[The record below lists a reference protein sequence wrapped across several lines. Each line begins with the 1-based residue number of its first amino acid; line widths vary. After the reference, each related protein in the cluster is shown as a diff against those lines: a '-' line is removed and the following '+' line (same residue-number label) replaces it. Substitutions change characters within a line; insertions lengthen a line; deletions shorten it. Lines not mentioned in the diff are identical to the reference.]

1 MGEQDA
7 SLAFQRLH
15 ALVRG
20 GYKARLGTQTVDS
33 AIDLDPRG
41 KAPPLRLFP
50 DGSIRVLDKKMP
62 VHAEGPDRFT
72 IEAEDETSY
81 RRLAAMIE
89 DLRLRRRG
97 RWRRRLFPF

>member
-1 MGEQDA
+1 MSERDA
-7 SLAFQRLH
+7 TLAFQRLH

-20 GYKARLGTQTVDS
+20 GYKARLGGQTIDS
-33 AIDLDPRG
+33 SIDLESK

-50 DGSIRVLDKKMP
+50 DGSIRILDNRMP

-72 IEAEDETSY
+72 IAAADEESY
-81 RRLAAMIE
+81 RRLAVMIE
-89 DLRLRRRG
+89 DLRSRRRG